1 MLDLKLQVDFLKKA
15 LLLLY
20 DDLDLIYPQFSA
32 LVCVFVEIYLWKV
45 QGL

>member
-1 MLDLKLQVDFLKKA
+1 MLDLKLQVDFLKKV

-20 DDLDLIYPQFSA
+20 DDLDLICPQFSA
-32 LVCVFVEIYLWKV
+32 LVCVEIYLWKV